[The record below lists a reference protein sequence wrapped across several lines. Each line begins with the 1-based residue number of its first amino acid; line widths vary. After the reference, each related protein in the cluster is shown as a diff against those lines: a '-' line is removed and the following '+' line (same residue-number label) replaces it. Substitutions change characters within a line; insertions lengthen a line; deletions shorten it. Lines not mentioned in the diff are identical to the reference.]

1 MNHKD
6 LKVNRIGPILIPD
19 RTRVLLR
26 PFFPLSKEIARR
38 MISSVMAL
46 SEDKVS
52 TILEQVLQDFSQRHE
67 FVEPFFTKRADQILD
82 MLGELPAMSRKQRLL
97 AGAYFSHE
105 YSPESTALFNPSIV
119 KHPNQSGL
127 PTGSLRFILSLRAT
141 GEHHISSITFRT
153 GTLNARHRITMTPP
167 VPFIA
172 EPEPMVN
179 ASYQKDLFSR
189 KGYDIENLISIIERI
204 LGIDRIN
211 KVILVGHGKV
221 GEMLTSNTEVLG
233 KSFNIVEVFDKSPS
247 KVGKE
252 IKDLNIKIKDIKDI
266 DSDLG
271 KINVD
276 TAILS
281 VIKEQA
287 QIVTDILVK
296 NHVKGILNFTT
307 YKLETPD
314 DVAVV
319 DVNIS
324 ANLQELNFWKDML
337 KNKGE

>member
-1 MNHKD
+1 MK
-6 LKVNRIGPILIPD
+6 LKRDDISDRVIQRLTKYLSILHDMKKYEEYINSSE
-19 RTRVLLR
+19 
-26 PFFPLSKEIARR
+26 LSKIMNTTSAQIRR
-38 MISSVMAL
+38 DL
-46 SEDKVS
+46 S
-52 TILEQVLQDFSQRHE
+52 TFGE
-67 FVEPFFTKRADQILD
+67 FGIR
-82 MLGELPAMSRKQRLL
+82 G
-97 AGAYFSHE
+97 
-105 YSPESTALFNPSIV
+105 
-119 KHPNQSGL
+119 
-127 PTGSLRFILSLRAT
+127 
-141 GEHHISSITFRT
+141 
-153 GTLNARHRITMTPP
+153 
-167 VPFIA
+167 
-172 EPEPMVN
+172 
-179 ASYQKDLFSR
+179 

-266 DSDLG
+266 DGELG
-271 KINVD
+271 RLNVD

-296 NHVKGILNFTT
+296 NNIKGILNFTT

>member
-1 MNHKD
+1 MK
-6 LKVNRIGPILIPD
+6 LKRDDISD
-19 RTRVLLR
+19 RV
-26 PFFPLSKEIARR
+26 I
-38 MISSVMAL
+38 
-46 SEDKVS
+46 
-52 TILEQVLQDFSQRHE
+52 
-67 FVEPFFTKRADQILD
+67 
-82 MLGELPAMSRKQRLL
+82 QRLTKYLSILHDMKKYEEYINSSEL
-97 AGAYFSHE
+97 AKIMNTTSAQIRRDL
-105 YSPESTALFNPSIV
+105 STF
-119 KHPNQSGL
+119 
-127 PTGSLRFILSLRAT
+127 
-141 GEHHISSITFRT
+141 GEFGIR
-153 GTLNARHRITMTPP
+153 G
-167 VPFIA
+167 
-172 EPEPMVN
+172 
-179 ASYQKDLFSR
+179 

-296 NHVKGILNFTT
+296 NHIKGILNFTT

>member
-1 MNHKD
+1 MK
-6 LKVNRIGPILIPD
+6 LKRDDISDRVIQRLTKYLSILHDMKKYEEYINSSE
-19 RTRVLLR
+19 
-26 PFFPLSKEIARR
+26 LSKIMNTTSAQIRR
-38 MISSVMAL
+38 DL
-46 SEDKVS
+46 S
-52 TILEQVLQDFSQRHE
+52 TFGE
-67 FVEPFFTKRADQILD
+67 FGIR
-82 MLGELPAMSRKQRLL
+82 G
-97 AGAYFSHE
+97 
-105 YSPESTALFNPSIV
+105 
-119 KHPNQSGL
+119 
-127 PTGSLRFILSLRAT
+127 
-141 GEHHISSITFRT
+141 
-153 GTLNARHRITMTPP
+153 
-167 VPFIA
+167 
-172 EPEPMVN
+172 
-179 ASYQKDLFSR
+179 

-233 KSFNIVEVFDKSPS
+233 KSFNIVEVFYKSPS

-287 QIVTDILVK
+287 QIVTDILIK
-296 NHVKGILNFTT
+296 NNIKGILNFTT

-337 KNKGE
+337 KSRGE

>member
-1 MNHKD
+1 MK
-6 LKVNRIGPILIPD
+6 LKRDDISDRVIQRLTKYLSILHDMKKYEEYINSSE
-19 RTRVLLR
+19 
-26 PFFPLSKEIARR
+26 LSKIMNTTSAQIRR
-38 MISSVMAL
+38 DL
-46 SEDKVS
+46 S
-52 TILEQVLQDFSQRHE
+52 TFGE
-67 FVEPFFTKRADQILD
+67 FGIR
-82 MLGELPAMSRKQRLL
+82 G
-97 AGAYFSHE
+97 
-105 YSPESTALFNPSIV
+105 
-119 KHPNQSGL
+119 
-127 PTGSLRFILSLRAT
+127 
-141 GEHHISSITFRT
+141 
-153 GTLNARHRITMTPP
+153 
-167 VPFIA
+167 
-172 EPEPMVN
+172 
-179 ASYQKDLFSR
+179 

-266 DSDLG
+266 DSELG
-271 KINVD
+271 RINVD

-296 NHVKGILNFTT
+296 NHIKGILNFTT

>member
-1 MNHKD
+1 MK
-6 LKVNRIGPILIPD
+6 LKRDDISDRVIQRLTKYLSILHDMKKYEEYINSSE
-19 RTRVLLR
+19 
-26 PFFPLSKEIARR
+26 LSKIRNTTSAQIRR
-38 MISSVMAL
+38 DL
-46 SEDKVS
+46 S
-52 TILEQVLQDFSQRHE
+52 TFGE
-67 FVEPFFTKRADQILD
+67 FGIR
-82 MLGELPAMSRKQRLL
+82 G
-97 AGAYFSHE
+97 
-105 YSPESTALFNPSIV
+105 
-119 KHPNQSGL
+119 
-127 PTGSLRFILSLRAT
+127 
-141 GEHHISSITFRT
+141 
-153 GTLNARHRITMTPP
+153 
-167 VPFIA
+167 
-172 EPEPMVN
+172 
-179 ASYQKDLFSR
+179 

-252 IKDLNIKIKDIKDI
+252 IKDLDIRIKDIKDI
-266 DSDLG
+266 DSELG
-271 KINVD
+271 RINVD

-296 NHVKGILNFTT
+296 NNIKGILNFTT
-307 YKLETPD
+307 YKLETPE

-324 ANLQELNFWKDML
+324 ANLQELNFWEDML

>member
-1 MNHKD
+1 MK
-6 LKVNRIGPILIPD
+6 LKRDDISDRVIQRLTKYLSILHDMKKYEEYINSSE
-19 RTRVLLR
+19 
-26 PFFPLSKEIARR
+26 LSKIMNTTSAQIRR
-38 MISSVMAL
+38 DL
-46 SEDKVS
+46 S
-52 TILEQVLQDFSQRHE
+52 TFGE
-67 FVEPFFTKRADQILD
+67 FGIR
-82 MLGELPAMSRKQRLL
+82 G
-97 AGAYFSHE
+97 
-105 YSPESTALFNPSIV
+105 
-119 KHPNQSGL
+119 
-127 PTGSLRFILSLRAT
+127 
-141 GEHHISSITFRT
+141 
-153 GTLNARHRITMTPP
+153 
-167 VPFIA
+167 
-172 EPEPMVN
+172 
-179 ASYQKDLFSR
+179 

-276 TAILS
+276 IAILS

-287 QIVTDILVK
+287 QIVTDILIK
-296 NHVKGILNFTT
+296 NNIKGILNFTT

-337 KNKGE
+337 KSRGE

>member
-1 MNHKD
+1 MK
-6 LKVNRIGPILIPD
+6 LKRDDISDRVIQRLTKYLSILHDMKKYEEYINSSE
-19 RTRVLLR
+19 
-26 PFFPLSKEIARR
+26 LSKIMNTTSAQIRR
-38 MISSVMAL
+38 DL
-46 SEDKVS
+46 S
-52 TILEQVLQDFSQRHE
+52 TFGE
-67 FVEPFFTKRADQILD
+67 FGIR
-82 MLGELPAMSRKQRLL
+82 G
-97 AGAYFSHE
+97 
-105 YSPESTALFNPSIV
+105 
-119 KHPNQSGL
+119 
-127 PTGSLRFILSLRAT
+127 
-141 GEHHISSITFRT
+141 
-153 GTLNARHRITMTPP
+153 
-167 VPFIA
+167 
-172 EPEPMVN
+172 
-179 ASYQKDLFSR
+179 

>member
-1 MNHKD
+1 MK
-6 LKVNRIGPILIPD
+6 LKRDDISDRVIQRLTKYLSILHDMKKYEEYINSSE
-19 RTRVLLR
+19 
-26 PFFPLSKEIARR
+26 LSKIMNTTSAQIRR
-38 MISSVMAL
+38 DL
-46 SEDKVS
+46 S
-52 TILEQVLQDFSQRHE
+52 TFGE
-67 FVEPFFTKRADQILD
+67 FGIR
-82 MLGELPAMSRKQRLL
+82 G
-97 AGAYFSHE
+97 
-105 YSPESTALFNPSIV
+105 
-119 KHPNQSGL
+119 
-127 PTGSLRFILSLRAT
+127 
-141 GEHHISSITFRT
+141 
-153 GTLNARHRITMTPP
+153 
-167 VPFIA
+167 
-172 EPEPMVN
+172 
-179 ASYQKDLFSR
+179 

-252 IKDLNIKIKDIKDI
+252 IKDLNIKINDIKDI

-296 NHVKGILNFTT
+296 NHIKGILNFTT

>member
-1 MNHKD
+1 MK
-6 LKVNRIGPILIPD
+6 LKRDDISDRVIQRLTKYLSILHDMKKYEEYINSSE
-19 RTRVLLR
+19 
-26 PFFPLSKEIARR
+26 LSKIMNTTSAQIRR
-38 MISSVMAL
+38 DL
-46 SEDKVS
+46 S
-52 TILEQVLQDFSQRHE
+52 TFGE
-67 FVEPFFTKRADQILD
+67 FGIR
-82 MLGELPAMSRKQRLL
+82 G
-97 AGAYFSHE
+97 
-105 YSPESTALFNPSIV
+105 
-119 KHPNQSGL
+119 
-127 PTGSLRFILSLRAT
+127 
-141 GEHHISSITFRT
+141 
-153 GTLNARHRITMTPP
+153 
-167 VPFIA
+167 
-172 EPEPMVN
+172 
-179 ASYQKDLFSR
+179 

-266 DSDLG
+266 DSELG
-271 KINVD
+271 RINVD

-296 NHVKGILNFTT
+296 NNIKGILNFTT

>member
-1 MNHKD
+1 MK
-6 LKVNRIGPILIPD
+6 LKRDDISDRVIQRLTKYLSILHDMKKYEEYINSSE
-19 RTRVLLR
+19 
-26 PFFPLSKEIARR
+26 LSKIMNTTSAQIRR
-38 MISSVMAL
+38 DL
-46 SEDKVS
+46 S
-52 TILEQVLQDFSQRHE
+52 TFGE
-67 FVEPFFTKRADQILD
+67 FGIR
-82 MLGELPAMSRKQRLL
+82 G
-97 AGAYFSHE
+97 
-105 YSPESTALFNPSIV
+105 
-119 KHPNQSGL
+119 
-127 PTGSLRFILSLRAT
+127 
-141 GEHHISSITFRT
+141 
-153 GTLNARHRITMTPP
+153 
-167 VPFIA
+167 
-172 EPEPMVN
+172 
-179 ASYQKDLFSR
+179 

-296 NHVKGILNFTT
+296 NNIKGILNFTT

>member
-1 MNHKD
+1 MK
-6 LKVNRIGPILIPD
+6 LKRDDISDRVIQRLTKYLSILHDMKKYEEYINSSE
-19 RTRVLLR
+19 
-26 PFFPLSKEIARR
+26 LSKIMNTTSAQIRR
-38 MISSVMAL
+38 DL
-46 SEDKVS
+46 S
-52 TILEQVLQDFSQRHE
+52 TFGE
-67 FVEPFFTKRADQILD
+67 FGIR
-82 MLGELPAMSRKQRLL
+82 G
-97 AGAYFSHE
+97 
-105 YSPESTALFNPSIV
+105 
-119 KHPNQSGL
+119 
-127 PTGSLRFILSLRAT
+127 
-141 GEHHISSITFRT
+141 
-153 GTLNARHRITMTPP
+153 
-167 VPFIA
+167 
-172 EPEPMVN
+172 
-179 ASYQKDLFSR
+179 

-296 NHVKGILNFTT
+296 NHIKGILNFTT
-307 YKLETPD
+307 YKLETSD

>member
-1 MNHKD
+1 MK
-6 LKVNRIGPILIPD
+6 LKRDDISDRVIQRLTKYLSILHDMKKYEEYINSSE
-19 RTRVLLR
+19 
-26 PFFPLSKEIARR
+26 LSKIMNTTSAQIRR
-38 MISSVMAL
+38 DL
-46 SEDKVS
+46 S
-52 TILEQVLQDFSQRHE
+52 TFGE
-67 FVEPFFTKRADQILD
+67 FGIR
-82 MLGELPAMSRKQRLL
+82 G
-97 AGAYFSHE
+97 
-105 YSPESTALFNPSIV
+105 
-119 KHPNQSGL
+119 
-127 PTGSLRFILSLRAT
+127 
-141 GEHHISSITFRT
+141 
-153 GTLNARHRITMTPP
+153 
-167 VPFIA
+167 
-172 EPEPMVN
+172 
-179 ASYQKDLFSR
+179 

-252 IKDLNIKIKDIKDI
+252 IKDLNIKIMDIKDI
-266 DSDLG
+266 DSELG
-271 KINVD
+271 RINVD

-296 NHVKGILNFTT
+296 NNIKGILNFTT

>member
-1 MNHKD
+1 MK
-6 LKVNRIGPILIPD
+6 LKRDDISDRVIQRLTKYLSILHDMKKYEEYINSSE
-19 RTRVLLR
+19 
-26 PFFPLSKEIARR
+26 LSKIMNTTSAQIRR
-38 MISSVMAL
+38 DL
-46 SEDKVS
+46 S
-52 TILEQVLQDFSQRHE
+52 TFGE
-67 FVEPFFTKRADQILD
+67 FGIR
-82 MLGELPAMSRKQRLL
+82 G
-97 AGAYFSHE
+97 
-105 YSPESTALFNPSIV
+105 
-119 KHPNQSGL
+119 
-127 PTGSLRFILSLRAT
+127 
-141 GEHHISSITFRT
+141 
-153 GTLNARHRITMTPP
+153 
-167 VPFIA
+167 
-172 EPEPMVN
+172 
-179 ASYQKDLFSR
+179 

-204 LGIDRIN
+204 LGIYRIN

-296 NHVKGILNFTT
+296 NHIKGILNFTT

>member
-1 MNHKD
+1 MK
-6 LKVNRIGPILIPD
+6 LKRDDISDRVIQRLTKYLSILHDMKKYEEYINSSE
-19 RTRVLLR
+19 
-26 PFFPLSKEIARR
+26 LSKIMNTTPAQIRR
-38 MISSVMAL
+38 DL
-46 SEDKVS
+46 S
-52 TILEQVLQDFSQRHE
+52 TFGE
-67 FVEPFFTKRADQILD
+67 FGIR
-82 MLGELPAMSRKQRLL
+82 G
-97 AGAYFSHE
+97 
-105 YSPESTALFNPSIV
+105 
-119 KHPNQSGL
+119 
-127 PTGSLRFILSLRAT
+127 
-141 GEHHISSITFRT
+141 
-153 GTLNARHRITMTPP
+153 
-167 VPFIA
+167 
-172 EPEPMVN
+172 
-179 ASYQKDLFSR
+179 

-296 NHVKGILNFTT
+296 NHIKGILNFTT

>member
-1 MNHKD
+1 MK
-6 LKVNRIGPILIPD
+6 LKRDDISDRVIQRLTKYLSILHDMKKYEEYINSSE
-19 RTRVLLR
+19 
-26 PFFPLSKEIARR
+26 LSKIMNTTSAQIRR
-38 MISSVMAL
+38 DL
-46 SEDKVS
+46 S
-52 TILEQVLQDFSQRHE
+52 TFGE
-67 FVEPFFTKRADQILD
+67 FGIR
-82 MLGELPAMSRKQRLL
+82 G
-97 AGAYFSHE
+97 
-105 YSPESTALFNPSIV
+105 
-119 KHPNQSGL
+119 
-127 PTGSLRFILSLRAT
+127 
-141 GEHHISSITFRT
+141 
-153 GTLNARHRITMTPP
+153 
-167 VPFIA
+167 
-172 EPEPMVN
+172 
-179 ASYQKDLFSR
+179 
-189 KGYDIENLISIIERI
+189 KGYDIENLISIIERT

-296 NHVKGILNFTT
+296 NHIKGILNFTT

>member
-1 MNHKD
+1 MK
-6 LKVNRIGPILIPD
+6 LKRDDISDRVIQRLTKYLSILHDMKKYEEYINSSE
-19 RTRVLLR
+19 
-26 PFFPLSKEIARR
+26 LSKIMNTTSAQIRR
-38 MISSVMAL
+38 DL
-46 SEDKVS
+46 S
-52 TILEQVLQDFSQRHE
+52 TFGE
-67 FVEPFFTKRADQILD
+67 FGIR
-82 MLGELPAMSRKQRLL
+82 G
-97 AGAYFSHE
+97 
-105 YSPESTALFNPSIV
+105 
-119 KHPNQSGL
+119 
-127 PTGSLRFILSLRAT
+127 
-141 GEHHISSITFRT
+141 
-153 GTLNARHRITMTPP
+153 
-167 VPFIA
+167 
-172 EPEPMVN
+172 
-179 ASYQKDLFSR
+179 

-233 KSFNIVEVFDKSPS
+233 KSFNIVEVFDNSPS

-266 DSDLG
+266 DSELG
-271 KINVD
+271 RINVD

-296 NHVKGILNFTT
+296 NNIKGILNFTT

>member
-1 MNHKD
+1 MK
-6 LKVNRIGPILIPD
+6 LKRDDISDRVIQRLTKYLSILHDMKKYEEYINSSE
-19 RTRVLLR
+19 
-26 PFFPLSKEIARR
+26 LSKIMNTTSAQIRR
-38 MISSVMAL
+38 DL
-46 SEDKVS
+46 S
-52 TILEQVLQDFSQRHE
+52 TFGE
-67 FVEPFFTKRADQILD
+67 FGIR
-82 MLGELPAMSRKQRLL
+82 G
-97 AGAYFSHE
+97 
-105 YSPESTALFNPSIV
+105 
-119 KHPNQSGL
+119 
-127 PTGSLRFILSLRAT
+127 
-141 GEHHISSITFRT
+141 
-153 GTLNARHRITMTPP
+153 
-167 VPFIA
+167 
-172 EPEPMVN
+172 
-179 ASYQKDLFSR
+179 

-233 KSFNIVEVFDKSPS
+233 KSFNIAEVFDKSPS

-296 NHVKGILNFTT
+296 NHIKGILNFTT

>member
-1 MNHKD
+1 MK
-6 LKVNRIGPILIPD
+6 LKRDDISDRVIQRLTKYLSILHDMKKYEEYI
-19 RTRVLLR
+19 TSSE
-26 PFFPLSKEIARR
+26 LSKIMNTTSAQIRR
-38 MISSVMAL
+38 DL
-46 SEDKVS
+46 S
-52 TILEQVLQDFSQRHE
+52 TFGE
-67 FVEPFFTKRADQILD
+67 FGIR
-82 MLGELPAMSRKQRLL
+82 G
-97 AGAYFSHE
+97 
-105 YSPESTALFNPSIV
+105 
-119 KHPNQSGL
+119 
-127 PTGSLRFILSLRAT
+127 
-141 GEHHISSITFRT
+141 
-153 GTLNARHRITMTPP
+153 
-167 VPFIA
+167 
-172 EPEPMVN
+172 
-179 ASYQKDLFSR
+179 

-296 NHVKGILNFTT
+296 NHIKGILNFTT

>member
-1 MNHKD
+1 MK
-6 LKVNRIGPILIPD
+6 LKRDDISDRVIQRLTKYLSILHDMKKYEEYINSSE
-19 RTRVLLR
+19 
-26 PFFPLSKEIARR
+26 LSKIMNTTSAQIRR
-38 MISSVMAL
+38 DL
-46 SEDKVS
+46 S
-52 TILEQVLQDFSQRHE
+52 TFGE
-67 FVEPFFTKRADQILD
+67 FGIR
-82 MLGELPAMSRKQRLL
+82 G
-97 AGAYFSHE
+97 
-105 YSPESTALFNPSIV
+105 
-119 KHPNQSGL
+119 
-127 PTGSLRFILSLRAT
+127 
-141 GEHHISSITFRT
+141 
-153 GTLNARHRITMTPP
+153 
-167 VPFIA
+167 
-172 EPEPMVN
+172 
-179 ASYQKDLFSR
+179 

-296 NHVKGILNFTT
+296 NHIKGILNFTT

-319 DVNIS
+319 DVNIG

>member
-1 MNHKD
+1 MK
-6 LKVNRIGPILIPD
+6 LKRDDISDRVIQRLTKYLSILHDMKKYEEYINSSE
-19 RTRVLLR
+19 
-26 PFFPLSKEIARR
+26 LSKIMNTTSAQIRR
-38 MISSVMAL
+38 DL
-46 SEDKVS
+46 S
-52 TILEQVLQDFSQRHE
+52 TFGE
-67 FVEPFFTKRADQILD
+67 FGIR
-82 MLGELPAMSRKQRLL
+82 G
-97 AGAYFSHE
+97 
-105 YSPESTALFNPSIV
+105 
-119 KHPNQSGL
+119 
-127 PTGSLRFILSLRAT
+127 
-141 GEHHISSITFRT
+141 
-153 GTLNARHRITMTPP
+153 
-167 VPFIA
+167 
-172 EPEPMVN
+172 
-179 ASYQKDLFSR
+179 

-266 DSDLG
+266 DGELG
-271 KINVD
+271 KLNVD

-296 NHVKGILNFTT
+296 NNIKGILNFTT

>member
-1 MNHKD
+1 MK
-6 LKVNRIGPILIPD
+6 LKRDDISDRVIQRLTKYLSILHDMKKYEEYINSSE
-19 RTRVLLR
+19 
-26 PFFPLSKEIARR
+26 LSKIKNTTSAQIRR
-38 MISSVMAL
+38 DL
-46 SEDKVS
+46 S
-52 TILEQVLQDFSQRHE
+52 TFGE
-67 FVEPFFTKRADQILD
+67 FGIR
-82 MLGELPAMSRKQRLL
+82 G
-97 AGAYFSHE
+97 
-105 YSPESTALFNPSIV
+105 
-119 KHPNQSGL
+119 
-127 PTGSLRFILSLRAT
+127 
-141 GEHHISSITFRT
+141 
-153 GTLNARHRITMTPP
+153 
-167 VPFIA
+167 
-172 EPEPMVN
+172 
-179 ASYQKDLFSR
+179 

-296 NHVKGILNFTT
+296 NHIKGILNFTT

>member
-1 MNHKD
+1 MNTTSAQIRRD
-6 LKVNRIGPILIPD
+6 L
-19 RTRVLLR
+19 
-26 PFFPLSKEIARR
+26 
-38 MISSVMAL
+38 
-46 SEDKVS
+46 S
-52 TILEQVLQDFSQRHE
+52 TFGE
-67 FVEPFFTKRADQILD
+67 FGIR
-82 MLGELPAMSRKQRLL
+82 G
-97 AGAYFSHE
+97 
-105 YSPESTALFNPSIV
+105 
-119 KHPNQSGL
+119 
-127 PTGSLRFILSLRAT
+127 
-141 GEHHISSITFRT
+141 
-153 GTLNARHRITMTPP
+153 
-167 VPFIA
+167 
-172 EPEPMVN
+172 
-179 ASYQKDLFSR
+179 

-296 NHVKGILNFTT
+296 NHIKGILNFTT